1 MQRFSLFVVTSTVLV
16 FAGGCAGRGDQNFIT
31 GAGGDGGGSTTG
43 TGGGI
48 TTGGGS
54 TTGTGGGST
63 SGTGGGNTTGTGGRT
78 TTGTG
83 GSTTTGTGGSTTTG
97 TGGSTTTGTGGAN
110 AADGGVQILPDVLA
124 PASACTSNAPGPR
137 KVWRLSAPEF
147 ASSIHSI
154 FGDTSNAAPVAT
166 VFSDTAVLGFSIDAN
181 SLLVQD
187 LNASQL
193 EDNAEAIAAWAASA
207 GKLATFASCAATSTG
222 APASS
227 CATSFIQAFGRAAF
241 RTTLATSDARLT
253 TYSKLFMAG
262 SSNSDGAQAVIS
274 AMLQSPYF
282 IYRLELGK
290 QSGSNFALTP
300 YEVATEL
307 AYTLTGTAPDS
318 TLLTAAD
325 SVNSGSTTMSA
336 MVDAQAMRLVASGS
350 ASNSTAVMGF
360 MNGWLGLPRLFTT
373 AKDTTVYTMSAT
385 TQTEMQT
392 ESQDLIMEAFNGS
405 GTIGSVLTAD
415 HSFLNKDLATFYG
428 FPSSVTNSL
437 GTSFT
442 SVKYTS
448 PITRDP
454 GLLATGTILNGYAR
468 PNTDSPTQRGHMIRS
483 RMLCQD
489 ISPPPPGLNTTFM
502 PSSTVETTRDHFINE
517 HEQGQCK
524 GCHQLMDWIGFAFE
538 NYDGWGRYRT
548 TENNLPVV
556 DTATIYSAPD
566 DMKDDPVTG
575 LSGSSSLAAYLAQS
589 NAVTHC
595 MERYWTYY
603 TYGSSSWAQDAC
615 TYDAIYNESKTNGF
629 SLKSVLMAIIHAPT
643 FTTRVQDK

>member
-1 MQRFSLFVVTSTVLV
+1 MRRFSLFVVSSTVFV
-16 FAGGCAGRGDQNFIT
+16 FAGGCAGRGGQNFIT
-31 GAGGDGGGSTTG
+31 GTGGDSGATGGGSTTG
-43 TGGGI
+43 TGGVTGGGS
-48 TTGGGS
+48 TTGTGGSTGGGS
-54 TTGTGGGST
+54 TTGTGGG
-63 SGTGGGNTTGTGGRT
+63 TGGGSTTGTGGD
-78 TTGTG
+78 GT
-83 GSTTTGTGGSTTTG
+83 S
-97 TGGSTTTGTGGAN
+97 TGTGGAN
-110 AADGGVQILPDVLA
+110 AADGGVQILPSALA
-124 PASACTSNAPGPR
+124 DPDPCTSNAPGPR
-137 KVWRLSAPEF
+137 KLWRLSAPEF
-147 ASSIHSI
+147 AASIHSI

-181 SLLVQD
+181 SLLVQG

-207 GKLATFASCAATSTG
+207 GKLAQFASCAAQTTAATST
-222 APASS
+222 

-241 RTTLATSDARLT
+241 RTTLATGDARLT

-262 SSNSDGAQAVIS
+262 TSNSDGAQAVIS

-290 QSGSNFALTP
+290 QSGSSFALTP
-300 YEVATEL
+300 YEVASEL

-318 TLLTAAD
+318 ALLTAAD
-325 SVNSGSTTMSA
+325 SVNSGSMTMSA
-336 MVDAQAMRLVASGS
+336 MIDAQATRLVASG
-350 ASNSTAVMGF
+350 ASSNTTAVMGF

-385 TQTEMQT
+385 TQNEMQT

-428 FPSSVTNSL
+428 FPTSVTNNLS
-437 GTSFT
+437 TSFT

-468 PNTDSPTQRGHMIRS
+468 PNTDSPTQRGHLIRT

-489 ISPPPPGLNTTFM
+489 ISPPPPGLNTNFM
-502 PSSTVETTRDHFINE
+502 PATTVETTRDHFINE
-517 HEQGQCK
+517 HEQGQCI
-524 GCHQLMDWIGFAFE
+524 GCHKLMDWIGFAFE

-548 TENNLPVV
+548 TDNGLPTL
-556 DTATIYSAPD
+556 DSAIIYASPD
-566 DMKDDPVTG
+566 DKKDDAVTG
-575 LSGSSSLAAYLAQS
+575 LSGTGSLSAYLAQS
-589 NAVTHC
+589 GALTHC

-603 TYGSSSWAQDAC
+603 TYGSSSWSQDAC

-629 SLKSVLMAIIHAPT
+629 SLKSVLMAILHAPN

>member
-1 MQRFSLFVVTSTVLV
+1 MQRLSLFVITSTVLV
-16 FAGGCAGRGDQNFIT
+16 FAGGCAGRGDPNFIT
-31 GAGGDGGGSTTG
+31 GTGGDGAGGSSTGTGGGVTTG
-43 TGGGI
+43 TGGDTSTG
-48 TTGGGS
+48 TGGS
-54 TTGTGGGST
+54 STGTGGGVS
-63 SGTGGGNTTGTGGRT
+63 TGTGGSST
-78 TTGTG
+78 GTGGSSTGTGGSSTGTG
-83 GSTTTGTGGSTTTG
+83 GSTSTGTGGV
-97 TGGSTTTGTGGAN
+97 N

-147 ASSIHSI
+147 AASIHTI
-154 FGDTSNAAPVAT
+154 FGDSSNAAPVAT
-166 VFSDTAVLGFSIDAN
+166 VFSDAAVLGFSIDAN
-181 SLLVQD
+181 SLLVQG

-207 GKLATFASCAATSTG
+207 GKLAQFASCAATSTG

-262 SSNSDGAQAVIS
+262 TSNADGAQAVIS

-282 IYRLELGK
+282 LYRLELGK
-290 QSGSNFALTP
+290 QSGSTFALTP
-300 YEVATEL
+300 YEVASEL
-307 AYTLTGTAPDS
+307 AYTLTGTSPDS

-325 SVNSGSTTMSA
+325 SVNSGSMTVSA
-336 MVDAQAMRLVASGS
+336 MVDAQAARLIAAGS

-360 MNGWLGLPRLFTT
+360 MNGWLGLSRLFTT

-392 ESQDLIMEAFNGS
+392 ESQDLIMEAFNGT

-428 FPSSVTNSL
+428 FPTSVTNSL

-442 SVKYTS
+442 SVKYVS

-489 ISPPPPGLNTTFM
+489 ISPPPPGLDTTFK
-502 PSSTVETTRDHFINE
+502 PATTVETTRDHFINE
-517 HEQGQCK
+517 HEQGQCA
-524 GCHQLMDWIGFAFE
+524 GCHKLMDWIGFAFE

-548 TENNLPVV
+548 TENNLPIV
-556 DTATIYSAPD
+556 DTGTIYSAPD
-566 DMKDDPVTG
+566 DQKDDPITG
-575 LSGSSSLAAYLAQS
+575 LSGTGSLAAYLAQS
-589 NAVTHC
+589 NQVTHC

>member
-1 MQRFSLFVVTSTVLV
+1 MRRFSLFVISSTVFV
-16 FAGGCAGRGDQNFIT
+16 FTGGCAGRGGQNFIT
-31 GAGGDGGGSTTG
+31 GTGGDSGGGGTIG
-43 TGGGI
+43 TGG
-48 TTGGGS
+48 
-54 TTGTGGGST
+54 GTGGGST
-63 SGTGGGNTTGTGGRT
+63 GGTGGDTGGGSISGTGGDGPSTGTGGD
-78 TTGTG
+78 GP
-83 GSTTTGTGGSTTTG
+83 S
-97 TGGSTTTGTGGAN
+97 TGTGGAN
-110 AADGGVQILPDVLA
+110 AADGGVQILPSALA
-124 PASACTSNAPGPR
+124 DPDSCTSSAPGPR

-147 ASSIHSI
+147 AASIHSI
-154 FGDTSNAAPVAT
+154 FGDTANAAPVAT

-181 SLLVQD
+181 GLLVQG

-193 EDNAEAIAAWAASA
+193 EDNAEAVAAWAATA
-207 GKLATFASCAATSTG
+207 GKLAQFASCAATTT
-222 APASS
+222 APAST
-227 CATSFIQAFGRAAF
+227 CATSFIQAFGRVAF

-282 IYRLELGK
+282 LYRLELGK
-290 QSGSNFALTP
+290 QSGSSFALTP

-325 SVNSGSTTMSA
+325 SVNSGSTAMSA
-336 MVDAQAMRLVASGS
+336 MIDAQAMRLVASGA

-385 TQTEMQT
+385 TQNEMQT
-392 ESQDLIMEAFNGS
+392 ESQDLIMEAFNGT
-405 GTIGSVLTAD
+405 GTMGSVLTAD

-428 FPSSVTNSL
+428 FPTSVTNSL

-442 SVKYTS
+442 SVKYTA

-468 PNTDSPTQRGHMIRS
+468 PNTDSPTQRGHMIRT

-489 ISPPPPGLNTTFM
+489 IPPPPPGLNTTFM
-502 PSSTVETTRDHFINE
+502 PSTAVETTRDHFIKE
-517 HEQGQCK
+517 HEQSNCI
-524 GCHQLMDWIGFAFE
+524 GCHKLMDWIGFAFE

-548 TENNLPVV
+548 TDNGLPTV

-566 DMKDDPVTG
+566 DMMDDSVTG
-575 LSGSSSLAAYLAQS
+575 LSGTGSLATYLAQS
-589 NAVTHC
+589 NEMTHC

-603 TYGSSSWAQDAC
+603 TYGSSSWAQDGC

-629 SLKSVLMAIIHAPT
+629 SLKSVLMAILHAPN
-643 FTTRVQDK
+643 FTTRVQDQ

>member
-1 MQRFSLFVVTSTVLV
+1 MRRFTLFVISSTVFV
-16 FAGGCAGRGDQNFIT
+16 FAGGCAGRGGQNFIT
-31 GAGGDGGGSTTG
+31 GTGADSGSGSTTG
-43 TGGGI
+43 
-48 TTGGGS
+48 TGGGS
-54 TTGTGGGST
+54 TTGTGGVTGGGST
-63 SGTGGGNTTGTGGRT
+63 TGAGGVTGGGSTTGAGGDGTSTGTGGG
-78 TTGTG
+78 
-83 GSTTTGTGGSTTTG
+83 
-97 TGGSTTTGTGGAN
+97 AM
-110 AADGGVQILPDVLA
+110 AADGGVQLLPDVLA
-124 PASACTSNAPGPR
+124 DPNPCTSNAPGPR

-147 ASSIHSI
+147 AASIHSI
-154 FGDTSNAAPVAT
+154 FGDTANAAPVAT

-193 EDNAEAIAAWAASA
+193 EDNAEAVAAWAASA
-207 GKLATFASCAATSTG
+207 GKLAQFASCAATSTG
-222 APASS
+222 APAST

-241 RTTLATSDARLT
+241 RTTLTTGDARLT

-282 IYRLELGK
+282 VYRLELGK
-290 QSGSNFALTP
+290 QSGSSFALTP
-300 YEVATEL
+300 YEVASEL
-307 AYTLTGTAPDS
+307 AYTLSGTTPDT

-336 MVDAQAMRLVASGS
+336 MIDAQAMRLVASGS

-373 AKDTTVYTMSAT
+373 AKDTTVYAMSAT
-385 TQTEMQT
+385 TQNEMQT

-405 GTIGSVLTAD
+405 GTFGSVLTAD

-428 FPSSVTNSL
+428 FPSSVTNGL

-442 SVKYTS
+442 SVKYTAA
-448 PITRDP
+448 ITRDP

-489 ISPPPPGLNTTFM
+489 ISPPPSGLDTTFN
-502 PSSTVETTRDHFINE
+502 PSTHR
-517 HEQGQCK
+517 G
-524 GCHQLMDWIGFAFE
+524 
-538 NYDGWGRYRT
+538 
-548 TENNLPVV
+548 
-556 DTATIYSAPD
+556 
-566 DMKDDPVTG
+566 DDPRSLHQG
-575 LSGSSSLAAYLAQS
+575 ARAAQLHRLPQADGLDRLRLRELRRLGALPHHRQRPADRRHRHHLLRARRQYGRQRDRPLWRGEPGDLSGPEQR
-589 NAVTHC
+589 VTHC

-615 TYDAIYNESKTNGF
+615 TYTAIDNESKANGS
-629 SLKSVLMAIIHAPT
+629 SLKSVLMAIIHAPN
-643 FTTRVQDK
+643 FTTRVQDQ